1 MAVVDDSRDARRFSG
16 SDGAWMVDDGS
27 DGQDATSSEPR
38 DVGEQARGCR
48 PVDDQDAATD
58 ALGDDRRLR
67 LRHVDR
73 L

>member
-1 MAVVDDSRDARRFSG
+1 MAVVDDSRDGRRFSG
-16 SDGAWMVDDGS
+16 SGGPWIVDDGS
-27 DGQDATSSEPR
+27 DGQDATSWKPR

-48 PVDDQDAATD
+48 PVDDRDAASD